1 MRELEGLRRKV
12 DAVDRRILQ
21 ALNERARLSQAI
33 GRVKRDRNEEVY
45 APDRE
50 RKVLDRLGRS
60 NRGPLSR
67 EALEAIYLE
76 IMSYSKSVAKPLQIA
91 YLGPEFTFT
100 HEAAQKRFGA
110 SVRYVP
116 CASIADVFTE
126 VDRKRCDYGVVPVE
140 NSTEGA
146 VTYTLDMFIQSD
158 LKIFDEVYLRISHH
172 LLSRSASIRTVKN
185 VYSNPQAFA
194 QCRNWLEAELP
205 GAKLIPL
212 SSTAEAARRLMGYA
226 ARGGFK
232 EAAEFVGKVS
242 KNPKEDACIAGFLA
256 AKKYGLKILAPS
268 IEDQA
273 NNTTRFIVISRTGAK
288 PTRSD
293 RTSIVFELKDRV
305 GALHDSLVPFK
316 RAGINLTKIESRPS
330 KKRVWSYYFFVDFDG
345 HVRSG
350 RVRRALAR
358 LDARCSFLKVLGSYP
373 KAGA

>member
-1 MRELEGLRRKV
+1 MRELVGLRREV
-12 DAVDRRILQ
+12 DAVDARILGL
-21 ALNERARLSQAI
+21 LNRRARLSQEI
-33 GRVKRDRNEEVY
+33 GRVKRDRNQEVY
-45 APDRE
+45 APERE
-50 RKVLDRLGRS
+50 REVLERLGRS

-76 IMSYSKSVAKPLQIA
+76 IMSYSKSVAKSLRIA

-110 SVRYVP
+110 SVSYAP

-126 VDRKRCDYGVVPVE
+126 VERKRCDYGVVPVE

-158 LKIFDEVYLRISHH
+158 LKIFDEMYLRVSHH
-172 LLSRSASIRTVKN
+172 VLSRSKSIDTIRN
-185 VYSNPQAFA
+185 VYSNPQALA
-194 QCRNWLEAELP
+194 QCRNWLEANLA
-205 GAKLIPL
+205 GRHLLQAR
-212 SSTAEAARRLMGYA
+212 STAEAAH
-226 ARGGFK
+226 
-232 EAAEFVGKVS
+232 FVGKGS
-242 KNPKEDACIAGFLA
+242 KNPKADACIASLLA
-256 AKKYGLKILAPS
+256 AKKYGLNVLARS
-268 IEDQA
+268 IEDHA

-345 HVRSG
+345 HVRSP

-358 LDARCSFLKVLGSYP
+358 LDHRCSFLKVLGSYP